1 MWTRKELKDKAK
13 LAFKANYWKC
23 ILVALILSFV
33 SGSGSDSCSASGSAS
48 GSAFGSAS
56 QTNSDVLS
64 SIYDEAQ
71 HLYSD
76 FAYSTTHFAYLA
88 AFVLIFVVIV
98 ILIAIPL
105 SVFLLNPL
113 SVGCRRYFLLNLY
126 SPANIKEIG
135 YCFDGKYLQCVKI
148 MFLKDLYTSLW
159 TLLFIIPGIVK
170 SYEYRMIPYLL
181 AENEDITTDEAF
193 ARSKEMMDGNKWNAF
208 VLDLSFIG
216 WEILNAFTL
225 GILGIF
231 YVNPYIHQ
239 TDAALYD
246 CLKMQHSTFSYN
258 DVL

>member
-33 SGSGSDSCSASGSAS
+33 SGSGS
-48 GSAFGSAS
+48 GSAS
-56 QTNSDVLS
+56 QSDSDILNN
-64 SIYDEAQ
+64 IYDEAQ
-71 HLYSD
+71 HFYSD
-76 FAYSTTHFAYLA
+76 FTYSTTHFAYLITFA
-88 AFVLIFVVIV
+88 LIFVFI
-98 ILIAIPL
+98 IMLIAIPL
-105 SVFLLNPL
+105 SIFLLNPL

-126 SPANIKEIG
+126 SPADIKEIG

-148 MFLKDLYTSLW
+148 MFLKNLYTALW
-159 TLLFIIPGIVK
+159 SLLFVIPGIVK
-170 SYEYRMIPYLL
+170 SYEYRMIPYIL
-181 AENEDITTDEAF
+181 AENENITTDEAF
-193 ARSKEMMDGNKWNAF
+193 IRSKEMMDGNKWNAF

-246 CLKMQHSTFSYN
+246 CLKIQRSTFSYH